1 MDASASELD
10 ALWDFDDPA
19 TSEARFRQR
28 LSEPGTE
35 ADPALLAETKTQL
48 ARSQGLQRH
57 FDEAHATLDQVE
69 ARLAEMPAR
78 VQVRYALERGRVF
91 NSSGQPERAVPFF
104 ESAWELARTA
114 GEDGL
119 AVDAAHMLGIA
130 EPGERGMAWNLKAL
144 ELARASTQ
152 PAANRWQGPL
162 YNNIGWSYF
171 DAGRYED
178 ALGMFEQALEWQQ
191 TNGPEKEI
199 RIARWCIARDLR
211 ALGRIEEALAMQQ
224 ALFAEYEQSLSED
237 GYVSEELGECLL
249 ALGRSAEA
257 RPHFQRAYTLLSQDI
272 WLSANETD
280 RLARLQQLG
289 ADSDAS

>member
-28 LSEPGTE
+28 LSEPDTE
-35 ADPALLAETKTQL
+35 ADAALLAETQTQL
-48 ARSQGLQRH
+48 ARSQGLQSH

-69 ARLAEMPAR
+69 ARLAEMPAH

-104 ESAWELARTA
+104 ESAWELARVA
-114 GEDGL
+114 DEDGL

-130 EPGERGMAWNLKAL
+130 EPGERGMTWNLKAL
-144 ELARASTQ
+144 ELAQASTQ

-178 ALGMFEQALEWQQ
+178 ALGMFEQTLAWQQ
-191 TNGPEKEI
+191 DNGPEKEI

-211 ALGRIEEALAMQQ
+211 ALGHIEEALAMQQ

-249 ALGRSAEA
+249 ALGRPAEA
-257 RPHFQRAYTLLSQDI
+257 RPHFQRAYAMLSQDI
-272 WLSANETD
+272 WLSANEPD